1 MSRMGVEFAIAG
13 AVLWLVASGG
23 VGAATY
29 YAAPEGGGDGTSETK
44 PCLLNEGI
52 SKLQP
57 GDTLILLDGN
67 YVGDGSMLRVADPVK
82 GTPEAPILIRALHD
96 GKVTIDGEGARF
108 PVQLYQTEYVQVEGI
123 NACRSKMTV
132 VSMSRS
138 SHCALKRCCGW
149 DAGDDNT
156 NIFGVHHGDY
166 NLVEDCAGWGI
177 ARKTFSC
184 SQNGNYTTFRRC
196 WGRWEGCTNVGP
208 KMMMTVSYNS
218 HHTLAENCIGTWD
231 GRKMPETYVVH
242 NHGEPFTNW
251 GSRPKVAV
259 TMSDYGVDQPY
270 GIFGI
275 DTREGAGVRLLGCIA
290 YRLGEQRT
298 VPYIANYFLQR
309 AEDDWGY
316 MQNCVSFVETGARPA
331 RALHT
336 NFVELDHC
344 TAISETESSLGR
356 HTASAVLA
364 LEKPEVLVG
373 EGGNILQSENGA
385 NVWFRY
391 EDGQLTDKP
400 LWPWPMN
407 ERIKELTGV
416 DVTRTVFELGGGTL
430 PEKLAGD

>member
-1 MSRMGVEFAIAG
+1 MSKTVAQVLG
-13 AVLWLVASGG
+13 ALVALCVLAGG
-23 VGAATY
+23 PVRAATY
-29 YAAPEGGGDGTSETK
+29 YASPQGGGDSTSQAN
-44 PCLLNEGI
+44 PCLVMEAI
-52 SKLQP
+52 PKLQP
-57 GDTLILLDGN
+57 GDTLLLLDGT
-67 YVGDGSMLRVADPVK
+67 YVGDESMLRVTEPIR
-82 GTPEAPILIRALHD
+82 GTAEAPILIKALHD
-96 GKVTIDGEGARF
+96 GKVTIDGEGARL
-108 PVQLYQTEYVQVEGI
+108 PVQLYKTEYVHVEGI

-132 VSMSRS
+132 LSVSRS
-138 SHCALKRCCGW
+138 SYCVLRRCCGW

-156 NIFGVHHGDY
+156 NIFGVHYGDN
-166 NLVEDCAGWGI
+166 NLLEDCAGWGI

-208 KMMMTVSYNS
+208 KMVMTVSYNS

-231 GRKMPETYVVH
+231 GQKMPETYVVH

-259 TMSDYGVDQPY
+259 TMTDCGVDQPY

-275 DTREGAGVRLLGCIA
+275 DTREGPGVRLFGCIA
-290 YRLGEQRT
+290 YRLAEQRT

-309 AEDDWGY
+309 TEAGWGY
-316 MQNCVSFVETGARPA
+316 MQNCVSFVQTGARPA
-331 RALHT
+331 KALNT
-336 NFVELDHC
+336 NFVEFDHC
-344 TAISETESSLGR
+344 TAISETESSLGK
-356 HTASAVLA
+356 HTASALLA

-385 NVWFRY
+385 NIWFRY

-407 ERIKELTGV
+407 QRIKELTGV
-416 DVTRTVFELGGGTL
+416 DVTRTVFELAGGTL
-430 PEKLAGD
+430 PEALR